1 MYRVEVVRDV
11 KEKEKEKLVGSGSIK
26 YVGVPYRRAC

>member
-11 KEKEKEKLVGSGSIK
+11 KEKEKLVGSGSIK